1 MKRNIRYILFIL
13 LFLSGN
19 QLYAQTYAPP
29 TPGSGGPSAKT
40 YAVSS
45 VLKNGK
51 WLKVRVSQSGLHR
64 ISFDVLRKNGIDPE
78 NARVFGYGGAM
89 IAEDFSKPGI
99 DDLPEVNSYVSDNSL
114 IFYAQGP
121 VSWEWTGTRFHHTTN
136 PYSLYGYYF
145 VTSDNGE
152 GNRIVAETSPI
163 TNYEVSTNSFLD
175 YQLHELDSINLIDRS
190 GKAGGGRDFYGETLG
205 DNHSLR
211 LTFDFPNLIGEKNM
225 SLMTH
230 AAALSLEQST
240 FNLSLNGQQVQSMII
255 AKKPNDNYV
264 RGVEG
269 SRINNKILSDG
280 NEKQVLTI
288 TYIANNS
295 SAFGFLDYVELS
307 GYRQLKMVDDIL
319 YFSCPEYIGSYST
332 KQYILSGASSDTR
345 VWNITNPLKAYEM
358 HSTLQGDQLTFAAD
372 NTVIQQF
379 VAINL
384 SKAVIPEVEV
394 VGEVKNQD
402 LHSLQNIE
410 YVVITNELFITQ
422 AQALAQAHAQYDGL
436 TTAVLTDQ
444 EVYNEFSSG
453 TPDASAYRRLMKMLY
468 DRANSNNGV
477 APRYLQLVGDGTFDN
492 RKLLRTSGNN
502 YLLTYQAINSTNETQ
517 AYSTDDYFCYLDDSN
532 GTTLMSNTMDIS
544 VGRLPV
550 NSVSDAQGLVDKL
563 IRYIRNE
570 TFGNWKNQL
579 LFLADDGDNTAHVR
593 CADTAAVIVAQNNP
607 NFNINKIYLDAY
619 QQEVSASGE
628 SYPLAKNKLE
638 NLLNKG
644 VLFFNYCGHAGYTNI
659 TNEIV
664 LHVNDIRK
672 MENARQ
678 GFWLF
683 ATCNFSQYD
692 AQTVSAGEESVLNP
706 NGGAISMLSSCRTV
720 YASDNEVLNRYIC
733 EALFANKKNNPQY
746 DNTIGDAIRLGK
758 NQQSYTENKLP
769 YVLLGDPALR
779 LHYPTD
785 YKVNV
790 THINGYDLSRQDT
803 LRAISTNNIKGV
815 ITDAEGTMIDDFTG
829 KIQIT
834 IFDKMQIVST
844 NDNDQTDPAKVKIYQ
859 FKDYPNTLFNG
870 EVDVVNGIWECTF
883 MMPKDIKY
891 NYGLGH
897 IVCYAYDMTNGYEAN
912 GWCDNFVV
920 GGSSDIIITD
930 NEGPQITLYMENRE
944 FQDGGNVNERP
955 HFYADIYDENGINT
969 VGSGIGHDLLLT
981 IDSDPAQ
988 SYIMNDYFTSENNSY
1003 QAGQISYRL
1012 STLSD
1017 GQHHLTLRAWD
1028 LLNNSSTA
1036 MLNFGVV
1043 TGLDPVIFSVVTYPN
1058 PVSISG
1064 IVHFDVSHDRP
1075 DAVLYTQVDMY
1086 DMSGRKVASYSQQ
1099 GADTISLNISDLNM
1113 SSGLYIYQIKIRT
1126 EQSEFVSNK
1135 GKLIV
1140 VN

>member
-1 MKRNIRYILFIL
+1 MMKRHIRYILFAIL
-13 LFLSGN
+13 LTACN
-19 QLYAQTYAPP
+19 ILYAQVYAPP
-29 TPGSGGPSAKT
+29 TPGSGEQSNNT
-40 YAVSS
+40 YASTS
-45 VLKNGK
+45 VLKSGT
-51 WLKVRVSQSGLHR
+51 WLKVRVSKSGLHR
-64 ISFDVLRKNGIDPE
+64 LPFEVLRKNGIEPE
-78 NARVFGYGGAM
+78 NAHVFGYGGAM
-89 IAEDFSKPGI
+89 ISEDFSKQQI
-99 DDLPEVNSYVSDNSL
+99 DDLPEVNSYISDNSL

-121 VSWEWTGTRFHHTTN
+121 ISWEWTGTRFHHTVN
-136 PYSLYGYYF
+136 PYSRYGYYF
-145 VTSDNGE
+145 VTSDNGD
-152 GNRIVAETSPI
+152 GKRIVPQTSPI
-163 TNYEVSTNSFLD
+163 TNFEVSTNSFLD
-175 YQLHELDSINLIDRS
+175 YQLHEIDTVNLVDRS

-205 DNHSLR
+205 DNHSLKI
-211 LTFDFPNLIGEKNM
+211 TFSFPNLIAEKNM

-230 AAALSLEQST
+230 AAALSLNQSM
-240 FNLSLNGQQVQSMII
+240 FNISLNDQQVQSLTI
-255 AKKPNDNYV
+255 AAKPNDNYV
-264 RGVEG
+264 RGVES
-269 SRINNKILSDG
+269 SRINNKIKSDG
-280 NEKQVLTI
+280 DEKQVLTI

-307 GYRQLKMVDDIL
+307 GYRQLKMADDIL
-319 YFSCPEYIGSYST
+319 YFSCPEHIGSYST
-332 KQYILSGASSDTR
+332 KQYILKGANANTH
-345 VWNITNPLKAYEM
+345 VWNITNPLNAYEM
-358 HSTLQGDQLTFAAD
+358 QTTIEGDELKFVAD
-372 NTVIQQF
+372 NTSLQRF
-379 VAINL
+379 VAVNVTNA
-384 SKAVIPEVEV
+384 SIPEVEV
-394 VGEVKNQD
+394 VGTISNQN
-402 LHSLQNIE
+402 LHSLENIE
-410 YVVITNELFITQ
+410 YVVITNELFLTQ
-422 AQALAQAHAQYDGL
+422 AQALAQAHAQYEGL
-436 TTAVLTDQ
+436 TTAVVTDQ

-468 DRANSNNGV
+468 DRAIRNNGI

-492 RKLLRTSGNN
+492 RKILRTSGNN

-532 GTTLMSNTMDIS
+532 GMTFMSNTMNIS

-550 NSVSDAQGLVDKL
+550 NSVADAEGLVNKL
-563 IRYIRNE
+563 IKYISNE
-570 TFGNWKNQL
+570 TYGNWKNQL

-593 CADTAAVIVAQNNP
+593 CADTAAIIVAQNNP

-672 MENARQ
+672 MENANQ

-692 AQTVSAGEESVLNP
+692 AQAVSAGEESVLNP

-733 EALFANKKNNPQY
+733 EALFANQKNNPSY
-746 DNTIGDAIRLGK
+746 TNTIGDAIRLGK
-758 NQQSYTENKLP
+758 NQQTYTDNKLP
-769 YVLLGDPALR
+769 YILLGDPALR

-785 YKVNV
+785 YKVEVTSINDKDMNV
-790 THINGYDLSRQDT
+790 QDT
-803 LRAISTNNIKGV
+803 LRAVSINTLKGL
-815 ITDAEGTMIDDFTG
+815 ITDKDGATADDFSG

-834 IFDKMQIVST
+834 IFDKMQRIST
-844 NDNDQTDPAKVKIYQ
+844 NDNDQTDPQKVKHYI
-859 FKDYPNTLFNG
+859 FRDYPNTLFNG
-870 EVDVVNGIWECTF
+870 EVDVVNGRWESTF

-897 IVCYAYDMTNGYEAN
+897 IVFYAYDKTNGYEAN

-920 GGSSDIIITD
+920 GGSSDILTND

-981 IDSDPAQ
+981 IDSDPMQ
-988 SYIMNDYFTSENNSY
+988 TYIMNDYFTSENNSY

-1036 MLNFGVV
+1036 SLNFGVV
-1043 TGLDPVIFSVVTYPN
+1043 TGLDPVIFSVLTYPN
-1058 PVSISG
+1058 PVSNSG

-1075 DAVLYTQVDMY
+1075 DAVLYTQIEMF
-1086 DMSGRKVASYSQQ
+1086 DMSGRKVVSYTQQ
-1099 GADTISLNISDLNM
+1099 GADGISLSMSDLNVT
-1113 SSGLYIYQIKIRT
+1113 SGIFIYQIKIRT
-1126 EQSEFVSNK
+1126 EQSEYVFLSDR
-1135 GKLIV
+1135 
-1140 VN
+1140 